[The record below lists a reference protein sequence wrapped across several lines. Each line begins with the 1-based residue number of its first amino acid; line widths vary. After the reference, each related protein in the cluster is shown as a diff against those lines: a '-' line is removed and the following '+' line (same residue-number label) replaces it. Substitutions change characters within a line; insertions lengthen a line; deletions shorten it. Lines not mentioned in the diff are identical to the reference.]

1 MSIYE
6 DETRSKIYPELN
18 YRLAE
23 TSVVGAQFL
32 GEIAKRKKIPKK
44 MMRLVT
50 ILNHVGTGLITS
62 VIIIDSFLYSLLYL
76 RVGLTY
82 MRGFI

>member
-6 DETRSKIYPELN
+6 DEMRSKIYPELN

-32 GEIAKRKKIPKK
+32 GEIAKRKKN
-44 MMRLVT
+44 T
-50 ILNHVGTGLITS
+50 
-62 VIIIDSFLYSLLYL
+62 
-76 RVGLTY
+76 
-82 MRGFI
+82 

>member
-1 MSIYE
+1 
-6 DETRSKIYPELN
+6 
-18 YRLAE
+18 
-23 TSVVGAQFL
+23 
-32 GEIAKRKKIPKK
+32 

-50 ILNHVGTGLITS
+50 ILNHAGTGLITS